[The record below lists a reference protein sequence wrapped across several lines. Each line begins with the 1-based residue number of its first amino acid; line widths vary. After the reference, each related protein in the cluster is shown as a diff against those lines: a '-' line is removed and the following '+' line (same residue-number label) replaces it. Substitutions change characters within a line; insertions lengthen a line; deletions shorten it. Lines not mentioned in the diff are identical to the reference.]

1 MSNTESGSVNSSIK
15 NSVQILTISNGE
27 KNLLKPSV
35 MVSLSEQ
42 LVASDEN
49 PAVSANVITG
59 EGSFFCGGLDVG
71 AIQAGGDPIEFAT
84 ALRDL
89 LAIFPKLKKPV
100 VAAVNGPAVASGA
113 SLVAVVD
120 YAVAVPTALIGT
132 YEVSIGIWPM
142 IAQVPLINRLGPR
155 VAMENIGSGEPF
167 SAQKSLE
174 IGLVQKISPPDRIIS
189 DCLVWLDKANRAGK
203 PQAIGR
209 PSVYELAEL
218 SLEDAL
224 YEAHRKFVAMF
235 ESNK

>member
-1 MSNTESGSVNSSIK
+1 MSNTETGAVYSSVS
-15 NSVQILTISNGE
+15 NSVQTLTISNGE

-35 MVSLSEQ
+35 MSSLAAQ
-42 LVASDEN
+42 LLASDDN
-49 PAVSANVITG
+49 PEISANVITG
-59 EGSFFCGGLDVG
+59 EGSYFCGGLDVG

-142 IAQVPLINRLGPR
+142 IAQVPLIDRLGPR

-167 SAQKSLE
+167 SAEKSLS
-174 IGLVQKISPPDRIIS
+174 IGLIQKISSGDELIT
-189 DCLVWLDKANRAGK
+189 DCLVWLEKANRAGR

-218 SLEDAL
+218 NLNDAL
-224 YEAHRKFVAMF
+224 FEAHRKFVAMF
-235 ESNK
+235 EANK